1 MRTAMPINKRTMKKT
16 DTPYYHVYATTSG
29 AEELKLL
36 AALEQC
42 TKDMTEDRSL
52 ENIITFLR
60 SIETEDTDIKQ
71 YVSSML
77 SAAWQLLSI
86 RHRSQ
91 LENAI
96 TNFFN
101 H

>member
-1 MRTAMPINKRTMKKT
+1 MKKT
-16 DTPYYHVYATTSG
+16 ATPYFQIYATTSG
-29 AEELKLL
+29 DEELKLL

-42 TKDMTEDRSL
+42 TKDMTNDTNL
-52 ENIITFLR
+52 EQIISFLT

-71 YVSSML
+71 YVSSMR
-77 SAAWQLLSI
+77 SAAWQLLGI

-96 TNFFN
+96 TQFFN
-101 H
+101 K

>member
-1 MRTAMPINKRTMKKT
+1 MKKT
-16 DTPYYHVYATTSG
+16 TTPYFQIYATTSG
-29 AEELKLL
+29 DEELKLL

-42 TKDMTEDRSL
+42 TKDMTEGRSL

-71 YVSSML
+71 YVSSMR
-77 SAAWQLLSI
+77 SAAWQLLGI

-96 TNFFN
+96 TQFFN
-101 H
+101 K